1 MPLCNL
7 WETSAPPKLLWVRCI
22 LWEDAVCCLAGAVG
36 TTAPPKDCHA
46 TATRLPRYVKMPRNG
61 WKMSWKIG
69 WEIIPIIQ
77 ISSSLYLSDMQHVAR
92 RLVDMI
98 DIFVYSIIFIA
109 LQRLIQPIL
118 SSSRESPQPFP
129 SHHTLLGTKKE
140 IEYWHDVDSTSSRK
154 Y

>member
-46 TATRLPRYVKMPRNG
+46 TIKCQETN

-69 WEIIPIIQ
+69 WKIT
-77 ISSSLYLSDMQHVAR
+77 SFFRNLSAF
-92 RLVDMI
+92 
-98 DIFVYSIIFIA
+98 IF
-109 LQRLIQPIL
+109 LIR
-118 SSSRESPQPFP
+118 S
-129 SHHTLLGTKKE
+129 TLHAGWK
-140 IEYWHDVDSTSSRK
+140 IW
-154 Y
+154 